1 MKKVSIL
8 PVFLLFSSF
17 FFDTAYCGTRYF
29 IGYSRLKPVRL
40 KLITDSNTASIQYYG
55 QKDRLK
61 LVFFKEEE
69 LRRGD
74 HPSLIQYEW
83 EEIYNNEK
91 TGRYVMVSQ
100 GAVIYHFIY
109 INYRTT
115 NISVFDEDLEQDNNP
130 W

>member
-1 MKKVSIL
+1 MFFSV
-8 PVFLLFSSF
+8 LLFSTFIIDSAF
-17 FFDTAYCGTRYF
+17 CETRYF

-40 KLITDSNTASIQYYG
+40 KWIMDSNSARIQYYG
-55 QKDRLK
+55 QKEGLK

-74 HPSLIQYEW
+74 HPSLMQLEW

-91 TGRYVMVSQ
+91 TGRYVIVSQ
-100 GAVIYHFIY
+100 GAVVYHFIY
-109 INYRTT
+109 INYKTM
-115 NISVFDEDLEQDNNP
+115 NISVFDEDPEQKNNP